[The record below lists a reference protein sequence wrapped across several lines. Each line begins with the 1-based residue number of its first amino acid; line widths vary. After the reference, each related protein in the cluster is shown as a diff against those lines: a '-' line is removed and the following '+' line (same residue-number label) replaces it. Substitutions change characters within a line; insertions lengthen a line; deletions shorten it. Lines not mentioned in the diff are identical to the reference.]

1 VVDYPYFWWAVEPTT
16 GDSFFLELPWRN
28 TNPCQLWGAHFAQT
42 FPQSCNLLVFDHRAL
57 HKPKALQWPAHGA
70 PLFLPP
76 ESPDLIP
83 LERRWREL
91 QDKWGGLMSC
101 NRNNQMVF
109 ARKVFNNSM
118 TATLLFTPLVC

>member
-1 VVDYPYFWWAVEPTT
+1 MPLGQHNTSGSRIPHASRLRSTDLAALLIIRFLVVDYPYFWWAVEPTT

-42 FPQSCNLLVFDHRAL
+42 FPQSCNLLVLDHGAL

-76 ESPDLIP
+76 ESPDLTP
-83 LERRWREL
+83 
-91 QDKWGGLMSC
+91 G
-101 NRNNQMVF
+101 
-109 ARKVFNNSM
+109 
-118 TATLLFTPLVC
+118 TAVA